1 MNETVAEWCRY
12 NQNFLHK
19 QKIDIQKDDYL
30 NRFKTENVE
39 NNRRTQIINRRTPKT
54 QKQLVIKYRFK

>member
-12 NQNFLHK
+12 NQNILHK
-19 QKIDIQKDDYL
+19 QNNDIQKDDYL

-39 NNRRTQIINRRTPKT
+39 NNRRTQIINRQTPKT

>member
-1 MNETVAEWCRY
+1 MNKTVAEWCRY
-12 NQNFLHK
+12 NQTFLHK